1 MENVV
6 IHDTIIEHAD
16 GAHNLEIEL
25 DGDQAVI
32 RFGSSF
38 TLRMSE
44 TQIDKLREILHDTA
58 RCLCIHRRDT
68 TGVFDEAEGISNE
81 DLHAASELMGSL
93 TENQMV
99 QAGIDA
105 REKLKQQRIETFN
118 PNDPVNW

>member
-68 TGVFDEAEGISNE
+68 TGVFSEVDEISLE
-81 DLHAASELMGSL
+81 DLHAAGEIMQSSEL
-93 TENQMV
+93 EMV

-105 REKLKQQRIETFN
+105 RAKKNSLARETFN